1 MQTIDYISLKKH
13 LDEDAVILEG
23 LDDCIMGV
31 CNNNRLI
38 YGYGQLMKHFLFE
51 GMSHSKAIKYIDYNI
66 VRLLNKGKGFT
77 IMYEL
82 EYML

>member
-13 LDEDAVILEG
+13 LEEGAIILEG

-31 CNNNRLI
+31 CNNNCLI
-38 YGYGQLMKHFLFE
+38 YGYGQLMKHFIFE
-51 GMSHSKAIKYIDYNI
+51 GMSHSEAIEYIDYNI
-66 VRLLNKGKGFT
+66 VGLLPNGKGFT

>member
-1 MQTIDYISLKKH
+1 
-13 LDEDAVILEG
+13 
-23 LDDCIMGV
+23 MG
-31 CNNNRLI
+31 